1 MQSLARIVLACLFI
15 QLTNGQQSAPRAEDP
30 RWAHLAAAVLSAA
43 DALGKPAVGNF
54 ALAKGTSDSLG
65 SSNSRFREVV
75 ARMVSNVP
83 PWSRAESEAR
93 AAASDSSEWV
103 PPPPWLSIVGI
114 GGSITNGRMLPDY
127 CKECPPRVRYR
138 HVWSGYLKRALEEAI
153 YDASHSSLS
162 TVIGHNSTHIG
173 SSTGTTDKSDALRH
187 SSRVGDNAVE
197 TQHRRALSHS
207 HDHHQTKSHA
217 DGLGS
222 FFGGK
227 TVSRVSGSSAASLAV
242 GHAGHPIA
250 ATMAT
255 LSNDSSGS
263 VSGSIS
269 GGSSGGSQDM
279 HASEDTHAASSSAAA
294 APSGAEWG
302 DDGWAGQAVRM
313 TTHGVNGANVCAFA
327 RHARSHV
334 GQWLA
339 ENEAN
344 GKALLPVFSTLFD
357 VFTLFQS
364 PASLSLNL
372 RCMY

>member
-1 MQSLARIVLACLFI
+1 MQSLARVVLACSFI
-15 QLTNGQQSAPRAEDP
+15 QLMNGQQSATSAVDP
-30 RWAHLAAAVLSAA
+30 RCAHLAAAVLSAA

-54 ALAKGTSDSLG
+54 ALTKGTSDSLG

-75 ARMVSNVP
+75 AQMVSNVP

-93 AAASDSSEWV
+93 AAASDGSEWA
-103 PPPPWLSIVGI
+103 PPPPRLSVVGI

-138 HVWSGYLKRALEEAI
+138 HVWSGYFKRALEEAI
-153 YDASHSSLS
+153 YDASHSILS
-162 TVIGHNSTHIG
+162 TVSGHNSTSIG
-173 SSTGTTDKSDALRH
+173 TSTGAIDKNDALRH
-187 SSRVGDNAVE
+187 SSGFDDNAVE

-207 HDHHQTKSHA
+207 HDHRQTKSHA

-263 VSGSIS
+263 DS
-269 GGSSGGSQDM
+269 GGSSSRSQDM
-279 HASEDTHAASSSAAA
+279 NASEDTHAASSSAAA
-294 APSGAEWG
+294 PSVAGWG

-339 ENEAN
+339 ENEAD
-344 GKALLPVFSTLFD
+344 GKALLPYPSFR
-357 VFTLFQS
+357 
-364 PASLSLNL
+364 LSSRSFLCSNL
-372 RCMY
+372 LPLYH